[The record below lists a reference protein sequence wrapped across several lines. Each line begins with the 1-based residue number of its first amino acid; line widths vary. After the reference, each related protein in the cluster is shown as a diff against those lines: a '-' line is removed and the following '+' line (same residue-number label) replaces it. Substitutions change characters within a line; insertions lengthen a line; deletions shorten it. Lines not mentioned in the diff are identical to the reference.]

1 MGGQGAYIRIQ
12 NKSSKG
18 VKVQLI
24 EGRNMDDRGLDKLSG
39 SLKPG
44 QELPTQGKKMYGGGS
59 YEYIEGDVKNRLQKD
74 GSFTLE
80 AHPADGTPCSKISL
94 VVDHD
99 SWCVKNAP
107 VDKKS
112 SILMVADIDQDGGG
126 DKFKIEV
133 RIYDRFNPSKWM
145 EEYGEKHGL
154 GEKPLSKVG
163 LPGTHDS
170 GTYRF
175 EKDKGASPDSG
186 LTKIE
191 DILDRGSVLGG
202 LNDMILNTIFER
214 LCRCQTLTIRQQLD
228 KGIRYIDLRVGF
240 HPESGTFL
248 TCHGVFCVDVQEI
261 LDEIKDFLDENSKEI
276 VIVEFKKLYGLGEPQ
291 NTTLSKM
298 IFKTLGDKLA
308 IHDTCPPN
316 APVQTYWDNGY
327 QAVVLY
333 QDGATVNKSKG
344 RLWPLQELDSPW
356 PNVGTTNDLHVALKE
371 KVSSRN
377 PRKFFCAQGILTP
390 DANVIK
396 REIMKGDGLSIRK
409 LAKQCAGKVVDW
421 VEDDWKPADQLNIV
435 IVDFSEITNLVPA
448 VISYNHS

>member
-1 MGGQGAYIRIQ
+1 
-12 NKSSKG
+12 
-18 VKVQLI
+18 
-24 EGRNMDDRGLDKLSG
+24 
-39 SLKPG
+39 
-44 QELPTQGKKMYGGGS
+44 
-59 YEYIEGDVKNRLQKD
+59 
-74 GSFTLE
+74 
-80 AHPADGTPCSKISL
+80 
-94 VVDHD
+94 
-99 SWCVKNAP
+99 
-107 VDKKS
+107 
-112 SILMVADIDQDGGG
+112 
-126 DKFKIEV
+126 
-133 RIYDRFNPSKWM
+133 
-145 EEYGEKHGL
+145 
-154 GEKPLSKVG
+154 
-163 LPGTHDS
+163 
-170 GTYRF
+170 
-175 EKDKGASPDSG
+175 
-186 LTKIE
+186 
-191 DILDRGSVLGG
+191 
-202 LNDMILNTIFER
+202 
-214 LCRCQTLTIRQQLD
+214 
-228 KGIRYIDLRVGF
+228 
-240 HPESGTFL
+240 
-248 TCHGVFCVDVQEI
+248 
-261 LDEIKDFLDENSKEI
+261 
-276 VIVEFKKLYGLGEPQ
+276 
-291 NTTLSKM
+291 M

-308 IHDTCPPN
+308 IHDKCPPN